1 MSSYPTSLDTTET
14 LYVAVNNKATTLV
27 SPITAVNT
35 DIAVVDASGL
45 QSTNGLVSIGSEVIK
60 YAFIDNG
67 GANPVLS
74 GCTRGFD
81 GTTAD
86 AHGQG
91 KRVEVRWV
99 AAHHNGLV
107 DAIIKMQSAMGLDPA
122 MSADYA
128 DVAERLDL
136 NLPVTVPIAL
146 SNDWSFTHNRKR
158 LISVQLWKK
167 NLSNNYEQF
176 FPGIEQEL
184 NPAGTAAVTILLGAG
199 NDQEGYI
206 VVS

>member
-1 MSSYPTSLDTTET
+1 MSSYPTSLDTTES

-27 SPITAVNT
+27 SAVTAVNT
-35 DIAVVDASGL
+35 DIAVNDASGL
-45 QSTNGLVSIGSEVIK
+45 QSNNGLVSIGTEVIK
-60 YAFIDNG
+60 YSFIDNG
-67 GANPVLS
+67 GAFPVLS

-81 GTTAD
+81 GTTAV
-86 AHGQG
+86 AHAEGA
-91 KRVEVRWV
+91 RVEVRWV

-107 DAIIKMQSAMGLDPA
+107 DAIIKIQSALGLDPA
-122 MSADYA
+122 MAADYA
-128 DVAERLDL
+128 DLAQRLDL
-136 NLPVTVPIAL
+136 NLPVVVPIAL

-158 LISVQLWKK
+158 LVHVQLWKK
-167 NLSNNYEQF
+167 NVADNYEQF
-176 FPGIEQEL
+176 YPGIEQEL